1 MFNNSDELLK
11 FIKDEGVE
19 MIDVRFCDLPGIM
32 QHFTVPASSFDQ
44 SVFDDGLG
52 FDGSS
57 IRGFQAINESDMSL
71 FPDPTTAYLDPF
83 RKSKTLNVNFFIHDP
98 ITGEAYSRD
107 PRNIA
112 AQGAGLPRLDR
123 HRGHRLLRARG
134 RVLHLRQRPL
144 QHRRQR
150 GLLPHRLRRGLVE
163 LRPGRR
169 PEQGLQD
176 PPQGRLLPR
185 RALRPLQRPAR
196 RHGQE
201 PRGLRPARRACPP
214 RGRHRRPGGD
224 QLPLRHAA
232 QGRRRRDEV
241 QVPHQEHR
249 LGPGQVGH
257 LHAQADLRRQRL
269 GHARAPVAVEGRRA
283 AVLRR
288 DRATP
293 ACPTWPAGTSA
304 ASSSTPRRCW
314 PSPTRR

>member
-19 MIDVRFCDLPGIM
+19 MIDVRFCDLPGVM

-71 FPDPTTAYLDPF
+71 LPGPDHGVPRPVPQVEDPQ
-83 RKSKTLNVNFFIHDP
+83 RQLLH
-98 ITGEAYSRD
+98 
-107 PRNIA
+107 PRPDHRRGLQPRPA
-112 AQGAGLPRLDR
+112 QHRAQGAGLPRLDR
-123 HRGHRLLRARG
+123 HRGHRLLRPRG

-163 LRPGRR
+163 LRQGRR

-185 RALRPLQRPAR
+185 RAVRPLQRPAR

-201 PRGLRPARRACPP
+201 PRGVRPARRACPP

-232 QGRRRRDEV
+232 QGRGRRDEV

-249 LGPGQVGH
+249 LGAGQVGH
-257 LHAQADLRRQRL
+257 LHAEADLRRQRL
-269 GHARAPVAVEGRRA
+269 GDARATSRCGRTASRCSST
-283 AVLRR
+283 RP
-288 DRATP
+288 ATP